1 MTKATETGRVEP
13 TAGEAIPR
21 PEQTRARAGAREG
34 EEIAIR
40 SVRVPPGMRRTPL
53 VLVEVERHGL
63 RLTFAVA
70 MLRGGE
76 KVIRPPRGPDGTGG
90 RCVAACAG
98 PGPDRQCNSGSRRSQ
113 PTGTR
118 GATARRLT
126 ARALRCS
133 AI

>member
-76 KVIRPPRGPDGTGG
+76 KVIHPPRGPDGTGDG
-90 RCVAACAG
+90 VWLPARDRDRIGSAILAAVEAN
-98 PGPDRQCNSGSRRSQ
+98 PQ
-113 PTGTR
+113 
-118 GATARRLT
+118 
-126 ARALRCS
+126 ARAALRRVG
-133 AI
+133 